1 MPGLAFRAAVAP
13 QTVNEEDRTVEV
25 VWTTGAA
32 VQRYDWYSD
41 QRYLEVL
48 SLDPAHVRLD
58 RLNAGGPLLDSHSSY
73 SVADI
78 VGAIV
83 PGSATLTKK
92 EGRATVRFSRRD
104 AVEPIWR
111 DVMDGIITSLS
122 VGYLVHKFEET
133 KPSKENALPIR
144 KAIDWEPYEISLVGM
159 PADAGAKVRG
169 EKVETHPCEIVSAVT
184 RSDEKENPVDP
195 LNRSEFIA
203 EQPAIAPAP
212 APAPAPEPN
221 ERDLGA
227 TQERERVQG
236 ILSACRA
243 ARLPQS
249 FADGLIK
256 DAKMTLLRAQ
266 SLVLDELAKRD
277 MNNAG
282 PGPTPSGDRHEIIV
296 GDDPLVHERAGIEE
310 ALLHRLYP
318 FEQRTETMSTDEG
331 PRRVVRDLG
340 FKLTDKGRKYRGMNL
355 LRVAEVFMSARGVRT
370 THLTP
375 MQIASAALG
384 LSERGGMHTT
394 SDFANLLSDLP
405 GKVLQKAYEEAP
417 QTFGPIVRRGTL
429 NDFKPARLLQLGEA
443 PALLE
448 KLEHGEYQSGT
459 IGEAKEQYQLKTYG
473 RKFAITR
480 EALINDDTDAFSRVP
495 MAFGRQARNLESDL
509 VWAQITANAAMG
521 DGVTLFHATHGNLA
535 SAAAA
540 IAIGP
545 VGIGRSSMRQQKGID
560 GASPL
565 NIPPMFLIV
574 PSALETVAEQFVAQN
589 LVPATNATVNPF
601 AGKLTVI
608 AEPRLDANSVTAWY
622 LAASPSAVGVIVLGT
637 LAGENGP
644 LVESRVGWDVD
655 GLEIKVRHDVAAK
668 VEDWRGLFKNAG
680 V

>member
-13 QTVNEEDRTVEV
+13 QTVNEEERTVEV

-32 VQRYDWYSD
+32 IQRYDWYSG

-48 SLDPAHVRLD
+48 SLDPAHVRLE
-58 RLNAGGPLLDSHSSY
+58 RLNSGAPLLDSHSSY
-73 SVADI
+73 SVGDI
-78 VGAIV
+78 LGAVV
-83 PGSATLTKK
+83 PESVTLTKK
-92 EGRATVRFSRRD
+92 EGRATVRFSRRE

-111 DVMDGIITSLS
+111 DVLDKIITSLS

-133 KPSKENALPIR
+133 KPSEENALPIR
-144 KAIDWEPYEISLVGM
+144 KAIDWEPFEVSLVGM
-159 PADAGAKVRG
+159 PADAGAKVRS
-169 EKVETHPCEIVSAVT
+169 ENVETHPCEIVSAVT
-184 RSDEKENPVDP
+184 RSEKEIPVPDP
-195 LNRSEFIA
+195 NRSEFIA
-203 EQPAIAPAP
+203 EQPAIVPAP

-236 ILSACRA
+236 ILTACRA

-249 FADGLIK
+249 FADALIK
-256 DAKMTLLRAQ
+256 DGTPLVRAQ
-266 SLVLDELAKRD
+266 SLIFEELAKRD
-277 MNNAG
+277 VQGDG
-282 PGPTPSGDRHEIIV
+282 PGPIPYGGRVVEIT

-318 FEQRTETMSTDEG
+318 YEQRTETMSTDEG
-331 PRRVVRDLG
+331 PRKVTRDLG
-340 FKLTDKGRKYRGMNL
+340 FKLTEKGRKYRGMNM

-521 DGVTLFHATHGNLA
+521 DGVVLFHATHANLA
-535 SAAAA
+535 AVAAA

-574 PSALETVAEQFVAQN
+574 PSALETVAEQFVATN
-589 LVPATNATVNPF
+589 LTPATFSAVNPF

-608 AEPRLDANSVTAWY
+608 AEPRLDADSLTAWY
-622 LAASPSAVGVIVLGT
+622 LAASPAAVGVIVLGT
-637 LAGENGP
+637 LAGESGP